1 MMLSSSAAAEEVG
14 PARDEAGPLT
24 PEGDY
29 RPGVC
34 NIGADEIA
42 RRRRVGHVGVAASL
56 GLLAALMRMDAPRAA
71 RLLVAVPA
79 TLAAS
84 GYIQARMR
92 FCAGFGF
99 AGVFNF
105 EQVGGTEQVMDQQAR
120 EQDRDRARQI
130 GLASLAVGLVSAFLA
145 ALLP

>member
-1 MMLSSSAAAEEVG
+1 MTMSRSAAA
-14 PARDEAGPLT
+14 DESGPLV
-24 PEGDY
+24 PEGGY
-29 RPGVC
+29 RPGMC
-34 NIGADEIA
+34 NIGPDEIA
-42 RRRRVGHVGVAASL
+42 RRRRVGHVGVVASL
-56 GLLAALMRMDAPRAA
+56 GLLAALMRIDAPRAA
-71 RLLVAVPA
+71 RLLVALPA

-105 EQVGGTEQVMDQQAR
+105 DQVGGTEQVMDDEAR

-130 GLASLAVGLVSAFLA
+130 GLASLAVGLMAALFA